1 MPREFSRTQRV
12 ADQIHREIAG
22 MLRREVSDPR
32 LATVTVAAVRVSRDL
47 SHAKVYVTFLEP
59 DQDQVMSGMQA
70 LKHAAGYLRSG
81 LAKRIK
87 IRAVPDLRFIHD
99 TSVSHGL
106 QLTELIEKAVEEDR
120 QREGPAVDEERD

>member
-1 MPREFSRTQRV
+1 
-12 ADQIHREIAG
+12 

-120 QREGPAVDEERD
+120 QREGSAVDEEKD